1 MNNNH
6 EPYIFILDLDG
17 TIIGDCSYQC
27 DIYNIQEIIRKNIIL
42 KNTNIQLVNLAKY
55 KTQCDKNLE
64 HCYNLQSKLLRP
76 HFATFMSEMRKRFPN
91 SFFFIYTASEKTWA
105 NKEILIIEKQNNI
118 KFNRPIFT
126 RDNCIKD
133 SAGNI
138 KKSVNKILPQ
148 LLKALK
154 IPKTQ
159 AQAMAAAGI
168 INRLIIIDNNPTFI
182 DYTDH
187 LLLCPTYDYL
197 KFHNLWENIPL
208 EYAKITELR
217 QFVSRLIASKKMYV
231 KNNPTNSVILEKL
244 HRWLYRKYKKV
255 NKYNSKYNNDSF
267 WLNLATLIK
276 HHNITVFNKKNITL
290 LQKSI

>member
-159 AQAMAAAGI
+159 AQAMATGI

-276 HHNITVFNKKNITL
+276 HHNITAFNKKNITL

>member
-1 MNNNH
+1 MNNNY
-6 EPYIFILDLDG
+6 EPYIFLLDLDG

-55 KTQCDKNLE
+55 KSQCDKNLE

-76 HFATFMSEMRKRFPN
+76 HFATFMSEMRKKFPN
-91 SFFFIYTASEKTWA
+91 SYFFIYTASEKTWA

-133 SAGNI
+133 SSGNI

-159 AQAMAAAGI
+159 MATATGTI
-168 INRLIIIDNNPTFI
+168 FGNNIIIIDNNPTFI

-208 EYAKITELR
+208 EYAKIGELK

-231 KNNPTNSVILEKL
+231 KNNPANSIILEKL
-244 HRWLYRKYKKV
+244 HKWLYRKYKKV
-255 NKYNSKYNNDSF
+255 NKYNNKYTNDTF
-267 WLNLATLIK
+267 WLNLTTLIK
-276 HHNITVFNKKNITL
+276 HHNITTFNKKNITL
-290 LQKSI
+290 LHRSL